1 MALAPKPRYVSY
13 TSVVG
18 NHADRVDTMRKRLTY
33 STLSYLTVVLILSV
47 TEACGQQ
54 NDISKILWTANWSH
68 DNKYIAVGG
77 VDKKI
82 RIFSGKSF
90 ELLKVLEN
98 NTEIQR
104 MSWHPYLNLLAVAAI
119 GDGSKLI
126 DIEKDSIIHMKTANG
141 TRAMA
146 WNHKGDLLANAD
158 YEGEITIWNQHGELI
173 RTIKKENTISNVAID
188 WHPSKNEFIALSESV
203 RIYNAEGK
211 LLNKF
216 EHRKENV
223 LMLCVK
229 WHKSGDF
236 FVLGDYG
243 DKDNG
248 YKPLLQYWKSNG
260 TLMKE
265 INISKSEYRNVTWSK
280 RGDKLATASDVLRI
294 WTKNGDLIAEGISAD
309 NLWGVDWSSDGKFVV
324 TSSFDG
330 HIKIWDSNAKLIQEI
345 KY

>member
-1 MALAPKPRYVSY
+1 MKKSF
-13 TSVVG
+13 
-18 NHADRVDTMRKRLTY
+18 TY
-33 STLSYLTVVLILSV
+33 STLSYLAVVLILNV
-47 TEACGQQ
+47 TEACGQP

-68 DNKYIAVGG
+68 DNRYIAVGG

-126 DIEKDSIIHMKTANG
+126 DIERDSIIHLKGANANG

-146 WNHKGDLLANAD
+146 WNYKGDLLANAD
-158 YEGEITIWNQHGELI
+158 YEGEITIWNKYGELI
-173 RTIKKENTISNVAID
+173 RTIRKENTISNVAID
-188 WHPSKNEFIALSESV
+188 WHPSKNEFIALSDEFI
-203 RIYNAEGK
+203 RIYSSAGI

-216 EHRKENV
+216 KHRNENV

-236 FVLGDYG
+236 FILGDYG
-243 DKDNG
+243 DKDNN
-248 YKPLLQYWKSNG
+248 YKPLLQYWNSNG

-265 INISKSEYRNVTWSK
+265 INISKSEYRNVAWT
-280 RGDKLATASDVLRI
+280 RNGDKLATASDALRV
-294 WTKNGDLIAEGISAD
+294 WTKNGDLIAEGLSAD
-309 NLWGVDWSSDGKFVV
+309 NLWGVDWSSNGKFIV

-330 HIKIWDSNAKLIQEI
+330 HIKIWDDNAKLVQEL